1 MTPVYDLELRSAP
14 GARRRSPRLLTLL
27 AAVVLVGGLGSLGII
42 AAANRTVGDITR
54 VPAVAE
60 ALSPTAP
67 SIENYLL
74 VGSDS
79 RADADPNAPDAG
91 GIGNAEQVTGSRSD
105 TIMVLRL
112 DKRTGTAA
120 LLSIPRDLWIA
131 SKGARINAA
140 FNDGPANLVTE
151 VTTADELRIPI
162 HHFVE
167 IDFGGFKSLV
177 DALGGVQVCFEFPT
191 RDTNSGL
198 DVTEPGCQVLTG
210 VQALAYARSRHYQEF
225 KDGEWVE
232 DGTADL
238 GRSKRQRDFV
248 NRALQAALA
257 KIKTDPF
264 ASGRLISAVGKSLR
278 VDAALEP
285 LQAVDKLRSAV
296 DGGLVTYALPVVG
309 KTIKGNAVLLLGE
322 GSQAVLDYFRGVTD
336 TPPGTP
342 PSPSGG

>member
-1 MTPVYDLELRSAP
+1 MTAVHNLELRSAP
-14 GARRRSPRLLTLL
+14 ATRRRSPRLFTAVAL
-27 AAVVLVGGLGSLGII
+27 AVLVGGLGSLGII
-42 AAANRTVGDITR
+42 TAAHRAVGGIDR
-54 VPAVAE
+54 APAVAE
-60 ALSPTAP
+60 VLSPSAAD
-67 SIENYLL
+67 IENYLL

-79 RADADPNAPDAG
+79 RANADPNAPDAG
-91 GIGNAEQVTGSRSD
+91 GIGNSSEVTGSRSD

-131 SKGARINAA
+131 AKGTRINAA
-140 FNDGPANLVTE
+140 FNDGPANLVTT
-151 VTTADELRIPI
+151 VTTAAELRIPI

-167 IDFGGFKSLV
+167 VDFGGFKSLV
-177 DALGGVQVCFEFPT
+177 DALGGVQVCFQFPT

-198 DVTEPGCQVLTG
+198 NVTEPGCPVLSG

-225 KDGEWVE
+225 RDGKWVE

-248 NRALQAALA
+248 NRALQAALD

-264 ASGRLISAVGKSLR
+264 ASGRLISAIGTSLR
-278 VDAALEP
+278 VDAALQP

-296 DGGLVTYALPVVG
+296 DGGLTTYALPVVG
-309 KTIKGNAVLLLGE
+309 KTIKGNAVLLLGP

-336 TPPGTP
+336 VPPAA
-342 PSPSGG
+342 

>member
-1 MTPVYDLELRSAP
+1 MAAVYDLELRSAP
-14 GARRRSPRLLTLL
+14 AARRRSPRLLTLM
-27 AAVVLVGGLGSLGII
+27 AMTVLVGGLGSFGII
-42 AAANRTVGDITR
+42 TAANRAVGDINR

-60 ALSPTAP
+60 VLSPAAAD
-67 SIENYLL
+67 IENYLL

-79 RADADPNAPDAG
+79 RADADPSAPDAG
-91 GIGNAEQVTGSRSD
+91 GIGNAADVTGSRSD

-131 SKGARINAA
+131 ANGARINAA
-140 FNDGPANLVTE
+140 FNDGPANLVDE
-151 VTTADELRIPI
+151 VTTAEELRIPV

-167 IDFGGFKSLV
+167 VDFGGFKSLV
-177 DALGGVQVCFEFPT
+177 DALGGVQVCFEYPT

-198 DVTEPGCQVLTG
+198 DVPEPGCPVLSG
-210 VQALAYARSRHYQEF
+210 VQALAYARSRHFEELR
-225 KDGEWVE
+225 DGSWVE

-248 NRALQAALA
+248 NRALQAALD

-264 ASGRLISAVGKSLR
+264 ASGRLITAIGTSLR

-296 DGGLVTYALPVVG
+296 DGGLKTYSLPVVG
-309 KTIKGNAVLLLGE
+309 KTINGNAVLLLGD
-322 GSQAVLDYFRGVTD
+322 GSQAVLDYFRGVSD
-336 TPPGTP
+336 TPPPG
-342 PSPSGG
+342 